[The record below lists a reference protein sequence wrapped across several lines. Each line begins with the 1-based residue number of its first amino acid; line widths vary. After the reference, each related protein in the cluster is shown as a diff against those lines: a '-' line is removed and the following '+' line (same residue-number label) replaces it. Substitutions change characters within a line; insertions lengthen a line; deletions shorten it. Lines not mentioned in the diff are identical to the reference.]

1 MAKVTAAEQ
10 LQKLIDSYN
19 NAGYTAKTADQINAQ
34 AQGEYQSYYDQLRQ
48 AAEQST
54 ARSDLALQQQREGL
68 QSSYDKQREASR
80 KEYEDAYSQI
90 DRQHLQRGMQRSSY
104 NAQTLAN
111 LRQQGAEAQQDL
123 YTSQY
128 SAEAN
133 IDAQRQQ
140 LADQLADKLAGYDA
154 QQAADVLARV
164 RELEDEEYD
173 RGQEAGQYADSLGA
187 QIYEYLLNAEQSAG
201 SGGDGGDQKD
211 VDAKGLIGAVV
222 GDFNGW
228 MSDMDK
234 GLTNVVSNVSK
245 RYFAQKNKTSTDTAE
260 STTPVFNKNEKYTDP
275 VLTGSAKDKLNSSSY
290 NMYRDKTKFSQVKQ
304 TRR

>member
-123 YTSQY
+123 YSSQY

-154 QQAADVLARV
+154 QQAADVLARA
-164 RELEDEEYD
+164 RELEDQEYD
-173 RGQEAGQYADSLGA
+173 RGQEAKQYADTLGA
-187 QIYEYLLNAEQSAG
+187 QIYEYQLNAEQNAG
-201 SGGDGGDQKD
+201 SGSGGNGGDKQNP
-211 VDAKGLIGAVV
+211 DASGLVNALGS
-222 GDFNGW
+222 DFSSW
-228 MSDMDK
+228 MNSMGE
-234 GLTNVVSNVSK
+234 GLTGVVNNVSSL
-245 RYFAQKNKTSTDTAE
+245 AQRSLENTKKIGNDQTKKKKTVA
-260 STTPVFNKNEKYTDP
+260 N
-275 VLTGSAKDKLNSSSY
+275 GSGSRGFSMAT
-290 NMYRDKTKFSQVKQ
+290 KTN
-304 TRR
+304 

>member
-80 KEYEDAYSQI
+80 KEYEDAYSQV

-201 SGGDGGDQKD
+201 SGSGGDQDD
-211 VDAKGLIGAVV
+211 VDANGLVGAVV
-222 GDFNGW
+222 GDFSNW
-228 MSDMDK
+228 MNDMGK
-234 GLTNVVSNVSK
+234 GLENVVSNVGN
-245 RYFAQKNKTSTDTAE
+245 RYFAQRNKAATDDKKTAKVQSNGIRNFYSSTKTAE
-260 STTPVFNKNEKYTDP
+260 DGTHGVYGTT
-275 VLTGSAKDKLNSSSY
+275 
-290 NMYRDKTKFSQVKQ
+290 KT
-304 TRR
+304 TRRLK

>member
-80 KEYEDAYSQI
+80 KEYEDAYSQV

-201 SGGDGGDQKD
+201 SGSGGDQKD

-222 GDFNGW
+222 GDFSNW
-228 MSDMDK
+228 MNDMGK
-234 GLTNVVSNVSK
+234 GLENVVSNVSK
-245 RYFAQKNKTSTDTAE
+245 RYFAE
-260 STTPVFNKNEKYTDP
+260 
-275 VLTGSAKDKLNSSSY
+275 
-290 NMYRDKTKFSQVKQ
+290 RDKTPKKGATSSNNQRNVSKNLTMIQ
-304 TRR
+304 KN